1 MTLRALVV
9 TLAACIGLALVR
21 PVDAATPTSTG
32 DALYASAAPAIAFID
47 TPIATGSG
55 IYFEGGY
62 VLTDAH
68 VVWPYDTVRVRFP
81 DGRIFRDAPV
91 VAEDSLADLAVIR
104 VGDVPGIT
112 PLRFADPARVDNGS
126 DIFAIGYPAERDANP
141 LPTVSRGLLS
151 RIRQGG
157 PLRLQYVQTD
167 AATAPGASGGALL
180 TASGEV
186 IGIIQLRFPST
197 NFTLALSGAQA
208 IERMRAQLNAP
219 GELGRRQY
227 TSIAG
232 TPMASDRVQLA
243 TRYEQRAYLVRTLT
257 GVDVT
262 VTADSPDAVLTV
274 YDPTG
279 DRVARSTSTDQRA
292 TVTFSSLA
300 NAPFALT
307 VTSPKA
313 SSFTVSSD
321 YPIARIADPDDGRAL
336 TRDASVMGSFDFYGD
351 VDVYTLDLR
360 EGQTVAVTAE
370 STLANP
376 VLLVARAD
384 GSSTAT
390 LDSTSTPIERGLLG
404 NDAVL
409 LFTASADRHYFI
421 VVTDYSLLSA
431 PQHGAY
437 RLSVFSSQPARST
450 KGFGTIT
457 SGDRPGQAAGAF
469 VFGGGSDEDLLTAT
483 GCSRAGLRVW
493 ASRPDGSFVTFVPG
507 ATVAQANAAWTE
519 AFPFGIPVAT
529 ALVGQC
535 LR

>member
-1 MTLRALVV
+1 MAE
-9 TLAACIGLALVR
+9 
-21 PVDAATPTSTG
+21 
-32 DALYASAAPAIAFID
+32 SAAPI
-47 TPIATGSG
+47 G
-55 IYFEGGY
+55 
-62 VLTDAH
+62 
-68 VVWPYDTVRVRFP
+68 
-81 DGRIFRDAPV
+81 
-91 VAEDSLADLAVIR
+91 VAEK
-104 VGDVPGIT
+104 PGLVT
-112 PLRFADPARVDNGS
+112 DQS
-126 DIFAIGYPAERDANP
+126 W
-141 LPTVSRGLLS
+141 
-151 RIRQGG
+151 
-157 PLRLQYVQTD
+157 LQRTF
-167 AATAPGASGGALL
+167 GALGDSNFRL
-180 TASGEV
+180 LYLGNVMQFGSMQM
-186 IGIIQLRFPST
+186 QLVVR
-197 NFTLALSGAQA
+197 GW
-208 IERMRAQLNAP
+208 
-219 GELGRRQY
+219 
-227 TSIAG
+227 
-232 TPMASDRVQLA
+232 
-243 TRYEQRAYLVRTLT
+243 LVFHLT
-257 GVDVT
+257 GLFAALGT
-262 VTADSPDAVLTV
+262 MA
-274 YDPTG
+274 
-279 DRVARSTSTDQRA
+279 
-292 TVTFSSLA
+292 LA
-300 NAPFALT
+300 NAVPGLLL
-307 VTSPKA
+307 SPVGGVLADRAPKT

-409 LFTASADRHYFI
+409 LFTASADRRYFI

-431 PQHGAY
+431 PQHGAC
-437 RLSVFSSQPARST
+437 RLSVFSSQPACST

-469 VFGGGSDEDLLTAT
+469 VFGGGSDEGLLTAT
-483 GCSRAGLRVW
+483 GCSRAGLRAW

-519 AFPFGIPVAT
+519 AFPFGIPAAT